1 MRETGNT
8 VGAILGKSS
17 YMCFAH
23 LRFITASASGESAI
37 AFAREKAAPYAA
49 GNGLTKTLGWNLDSG
64 LEIKH
69 DPCWCVVARVFLPT
83 RPSVNTA
90 VHEPD
95 RQIR

>member
-23 LRFITASASGESAI
+23 LRFITASALGESAI
-37 AFAREKAAPYAA
+37 VFAREKAPPYAA
-49 GNGLTKTLGWNLDSG
+49 GIGQTENAGWNLDPG
-64 LEIKH
+64 LEIEH
-69 DPCWCVVARVFLPT
+69 DPCGGVVARVFLPT
-83 RPSVNTA
+83 RPAIDTA
-90 VHEPD
+90 VHQPV